1 MLGRN
6 MKTPRASASRRPAAD
21 QPAPPA
27 IEFKAFIAYA
37 DLNAA
42 RQAMRTINEV
52 LEAAPRPYRL
62 QPMLWRYDQICS
74 EKWRES
80 SLMDAALAD
89 VVVVASS
96 TAGAMPAAV
105 EKWVGAFIS
114 QMRGTRMTLVA
125 LMGQDDSW
133 TISIEGPRANRELA
147 ATMAFPDA
155 GVALAT
161 RAA

>member
-1 MLGRN
+1 MLLDN
-6 MKTPRASASRRPAAD
+6 MKTPRSSRRPSPD

-42 RQAMRTINEV
+42 RQAMRAINEV

-74 EKWRES
+74 DKWRET
-80 SLMDAALAD
+80 SLVDAALAD

-96 TAGAMPAAV
+96 AAGAMPAAV
-105 EKWVGAFIS
+105 ERWVGEFIS

-125 LMGQDDSW
+125 LLGDNDSW
-133 TISIEGPRANRELA
+133 TISIEGPRASRELA
-147 ATMAFPDA
+147 ATMAFPESEA
-155 GVALAT
+155 ALAT
-161 RAA
+161 QAA